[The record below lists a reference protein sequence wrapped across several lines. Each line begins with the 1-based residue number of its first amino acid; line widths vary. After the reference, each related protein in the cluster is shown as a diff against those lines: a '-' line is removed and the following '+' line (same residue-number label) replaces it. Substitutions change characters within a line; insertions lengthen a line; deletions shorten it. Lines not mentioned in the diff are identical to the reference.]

1 MPKTKSVLKRTRQNE
16 IRRLRNRANVSKYK
30 TAMKK
35 LETAL
40 ESKDA
45 EAAKKLL
52 PDVAATIDK
61 AVSKNAL
68 SKNSAS
74 RKKSS
79 LARRV
84 NALG

>member
-1 MPKTKSVLKRTRQNE
+1 M
-16 IRRLRNRANVSKYK
+16 RNRANVSRYK
-30 TAMKK
+30 TAIKK
-35 LETAL
+35 LEAAIDK
-40 ESKDA
+40 KDA
-45 EAAKKLL
+45 AARDML
-52 PDVAATIDK
+52 PGVVAIIDK

>member
-1 MPKTKSVLKRTRQNE
+1 
-16 IRRLRNRANVSKYK
+16 
-30 TAMKK
+30 MKK

-40 ESKDA
+40 ESNDA

-52 PDVAATIDK
+52 PDVTATIDK